1 MPISLSGT
9 NGVTFPSWTTA
20 TRPASPAA
28 GQTGFNTTT
37 LQMETY
43 NGSAWVIAPF
53 ATSQG
58 TSGQPLISSGAGAA
72 PTYAALGVSA
82 INATGTPSSSTYL
95 RGDATWATISS
106 SPSGTLIRAPQVLVS
121 GTSYT
126 TPAGCNNI
134 LIQMI
139 GGGGGGGG
147 MNFSQCPVVDRGGGG
162 GGPSIFAQKYVAVT
176 PSTTYTYAIGAGGG
190 GGNTAPSA
198 GSSGGTTSIT
208 IGATTYS
215 CSGGGGGSVANN
227 GGSGSTGSSGSAT
240 NMDSSIAAITG
251 GTPNGGSV
259 RTPWGTNVGGSTNIF
274 SLTSGTTG
282 GQSAFSYGAG
292 GGGPYAFAR
301 QSAQASGA
309 SGYQGVIV
317 IWEYT

>member
-1 MPISLSGT
+1 MPIALSGT
-9 NGVTFPSWTTA
+9 NGITFPTWTTA
-20 TRPASPAA
+20 TRPASPAT

-37 LQMETY
+37 SQMETY
-43 NGSAWVIAPF
+43 DGTQWEIYTAVS
-53 ATSQG
+53 SQG
-58 TSGQPLISSGAGAA
+58 TSGRPLISSGSGVA
-72 PTYAALGVSA
+72 PTFTTLGISA
-82 INATGTPSSSTYL
+82 ITATGTPSASTFL
-95 RGDATWATISS
+95 RGDSSWAAVSA
-106 SPSGTLIRAPQVLVS
+106 SGQLIRAPQVLLS

-147 MNFSQCPVVDRGGGG
+147 MNYSICPSVDRGGGG

-274 SLTSGTTG
+274 SVTSGTTG

-292 GGGPYAFAR
+292 GGGPFAFAR
-301 QSAQASGA
+301 ASAQASGA